1 MDSST
6 GPSSSASAFA
16 KTIDEVN
23 SLLCS
28 LPDHSPYA
36 PRLGEL
42 KVQLQRINHG
52 LPCRPDSVMRVV
64 GVPEFKGMPVAR
76 VPEFKGMPVARVAT
90 ATVGQFRF
98 TLRPSV
104 KQDGMAPARLAVR
117 GGGEREQVVTV
128 VDPPGAQTLSIVSAK
143 ESTEVPLEA
152 MTLEYQEA
160 ALRAEH
166 DELNH
171 SRGESGWWLDFL
183 S

>member
-64 GVPEFKGMPVAR
+64 G